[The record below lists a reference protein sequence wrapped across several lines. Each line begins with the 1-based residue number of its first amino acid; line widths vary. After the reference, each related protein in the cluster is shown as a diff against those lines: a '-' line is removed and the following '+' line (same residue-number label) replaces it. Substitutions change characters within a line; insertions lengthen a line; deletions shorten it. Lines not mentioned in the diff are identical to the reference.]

1 MRKKISKF
9 RFSVNIIPI
18 FLLFL
23 VLSSTFSLSALSS
36 EKQLYIGC
44 LDEVEENKEFLVSV
58 YTYNESLIP
67 KTQNDVNITFQE
79 IVYPLTEEI
88 LSLVSSSVDEDT
100 DFLITASKTGFL
112 SADKTITV
120 LDVDSS
126 INVLFLK
133 IVAPGGILIKPD
145 EQFYVIVKDQDDNP
159 VDGATVFI
167 QNFGSNVKTDPNGNA
182 ILQSSKDGE
191 TIIVKVKKDGYE
203 PDSLEFTLIAEKSFW
218 QEIIEHRLFPL
229 FAAFI
234 VLVIAVIFVHFRQ
247 KRSIYTRAKQISDK
261 KVVEKYT
268 SSDES
273 FSNAKKYGYDA
284 PGSPNG
290 LVHVRPSNDS
300 KVEEIRIIRP
310 QKQKEVVPVKTKKDI
325 VSNSNSKSNKVQD
338 SDWFQ
343 GTDEIKYELDRLTG
357 EIDEEGID
365 KWFEGVDELKDK
377 VKERM
382 KKKKKDMDDN
392 SY

>member
-9 RFSVNIIPI
+9 RFSINVILI

-36 EKQLYIGC
+36 EEQLYIDC
-44 LDEVEENKEFLVSV
+44 LDAVEENEEFLVSV

-79 IVYPLTEEI
+79 IVYPLSEEI
-88 LSLVSSSVDEDT
+88 LSLASLSVDEDT
-100 DFLITASKTGFL
+100 DFLIIASKTGFL
-112 SADKTITV
+112 SAYKNIT
-120 LDVDSS
+120 
-126 INVLFLK
+126 K
-133 IVAPGGILIKPD
+133 IVAPGGILVKPD
-145 EQFYVIVKDQDDNP
+145 QQFYVIVKDQDDNP
-159 VDGATVFI
+159 INGATVFI
-167 QNFGSNVKTDPNGNA
+167 QNFGSNVETDLDGNA
-182 ILQSSKDGE
+182 ILQSPKDGE
-191 TIIVKVKKDGYE
+191 TIAVKAKKDGYGS
-203 PDSLEFTLIAEKSFW
+203 DSLEFTLIAEKSFW
-218 QEIIEHRLFPL
+218 QGIIEHRFFPL

-234 VLVIAVIFVHFRQ
+234 VLVIAVIFVYFRQ

-273 FSNAKKYGYDA
+273 FSNAKKYGYDT
-284 PGSPNG
+284 PGSSND
-290 LVHVRPSNDS
+290 LVHIRPSSDS
-300 KVEEIRIIRP
+300 KVEEIRITRP
-310 QKQKEVVPVKTKKDI
+310 QKQKEVVPVQTKKDVI
-325 VSNSNSKSNKVQD
+325 KNDTLQSNKTNKD
-338 SDWFQ
+338 SEWFQ
-343 GTDEIKYELDRLTG
+343 GTDDIKYEIDKLTG

-392 SY
+392 NY